1 MKRIALCAALALCA
15 STAADAQQQSDDPIT
30 DENVLERVDENGN
43 GRITCAEA
51 KTAGL
56 ALPVTKD
63 HPAYQYMRDGDGDGQ
78 VCE

>member
-1 MKRIALCAALALCA
+1 MKQIALGIAIAIAAFTVGYAL
-15 STAADAQQQSDDPIT
+15 QPSDDPIT
-30 DENVLERVDENGN
+30 DENVLENVDANGN

-51 KTAGL
+51 KAAGM

-63 HPAYQYMRDGDGDGQ
+63 HPAYKYMRDGDGDGQ

>member
-1 MKRIALCAALALCA
+1 MELRSLAIAAA
-15 STAADAQQQSDDPIT
+15 STAHAQQQSDNPVT
-30 DENVLERVDENGN
+30 DENVLERVDTNQN

-51 KTAGL
+51 KAAGL
-56 ALPVTKD
+56 TLPVTKD